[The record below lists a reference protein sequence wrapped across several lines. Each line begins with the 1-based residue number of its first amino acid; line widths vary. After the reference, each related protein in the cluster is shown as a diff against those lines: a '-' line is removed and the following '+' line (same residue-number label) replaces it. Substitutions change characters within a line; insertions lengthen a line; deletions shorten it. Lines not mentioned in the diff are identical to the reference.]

1 MDLREQLT
9 SIYEARGQLTPQDV
23 VDEATPKTSPLH
35 SRFEWND
42 KIAGPRYRLV
52 QAQELI
58 RSVKVAYRNGSDE
71 DDHLRAFVSVPRE
84 SGFVYEPVERVVED
98 DMLTRITLQAME
110 REWRSM
116 RRRYARFEAFWKM
129 IQKDAEA
136 A

>member
-9 SIYEARGQLTPQDV
+9 SIYEARGQLTAQDV
-23 VDEATPKTSPLH
+23 VDEATPKDSPLH

-42 KIAGPRYRLV
+42 KIAGPKYRLV

-58 RSVKVAYRNGSDE
+58 RSVKVVFRNSTDE
-71 DDHLRAFVSVPRE
+71 DDSLRAFVSVPRE
-84 SGFVYEPVERVVED
+84 GSFSYEPVERVVQD
-98 DMLTRITLQAME
+98 DLLTKITLQAME

-116 RRRYARFEAFWKM
+116 RKRYSRFEEFWKM
-129 IQKDAEA
+129 VKGDAEA